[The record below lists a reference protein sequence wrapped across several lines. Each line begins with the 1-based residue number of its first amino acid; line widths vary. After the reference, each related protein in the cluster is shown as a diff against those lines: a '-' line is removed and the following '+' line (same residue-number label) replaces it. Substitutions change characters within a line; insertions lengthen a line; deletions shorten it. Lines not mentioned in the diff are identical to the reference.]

1 MSSVRSVLHAELV
14 KSGEEIELMRQAGRE
29 LARIRDAV
37 ADLAHPGISTLEL
50 DKVAH
55 QLIEA
60 AGARPAFLGYHGYP
74 ASICA
79 SINNEVVHGI
89 PSRKRCLRDGDLLSI
104 DLGLILHGFYADTAV
119 SVGVGK
125 VEPSVARLIDV
136 TRIALSV
143 GIGAMQT
150 AQRIGDIGH
159 AIEKYV
165 AGEGFSVVREYTGHG
180 IGRQMHEDPK
190 VPNFGE
196 AGKGVRLKRGMVL
209 ALEPMVNMGSWKT
222 EVLDDDWTVV
232 TADGKPS
239 AHFEHTVALT
249 EDGVEVLTV

>member
-1 MSSVRSVLHAELV
+1 MSSVRSVLHAELI
-14 KSGEEIELMRQAGRE
+14 KSGAEIELMRQAGRE

-37 ADLAHPGISTLEL
+37 ANLAHPGISTLEL
-50 DKVAH
+50 DKVAR
-55 QLIEA
+55 QLIES
-60 AGARPAFLGYHGYP
+60 AGAKPAFLGYHGYP

-79 SINNEVVHGI
+79 SINHEVVHGI

-119 SVGVGK
+119 SVAVGK
-125 VEPSVARLIDV
+125 VEPSVARLIEV
-136 TRIALSV
+136 TRNALSV
-143 GIGAMQT
+143 GIEAMRT
-150 AQRIGDIGH
+150 ATRIGDISH
-159 AIEKYV
+159 AIEKFV
-165 AGEGFSVVREYTGHG
+165 VGEGFSVVREYTGHG

-196 AGKGVRLKRGMVL
+196 AGKGVRLKKGMVL

-222 EVLDDDWTVV
+222 EVLGDEWTVV

-249 EDGVEVLTV
+249 ENGVEVLTV